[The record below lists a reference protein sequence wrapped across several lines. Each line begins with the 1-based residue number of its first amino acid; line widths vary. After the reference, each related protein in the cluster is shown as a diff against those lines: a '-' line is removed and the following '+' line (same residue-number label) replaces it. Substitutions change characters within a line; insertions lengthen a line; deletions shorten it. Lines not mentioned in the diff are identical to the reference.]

1 MTNLTNRVDAFA
13 NLNKF
18 KPKTESNPTANKDDI
33 EKISRENGF
42 PSREAQEQKPQKRAR
57 FNSGEKK
64 RQLNIKVKESSF
76 ERFYDLA
83 EKRGI
88 RVLSDLFDQALAA
101 LEKETINNMRK
112 TD

>member
-1 MTNLTNRVDAFA
+1 MPDLTKRVDAFA

-18 KPKTESNPTANKDDI
+18 KPKTEPNPTANNDDI
-33 EKISRENGF
+33 EKISIENGF
-42 PSREAQEQKPQKRAR
+42 PSREPQEPKRQKRAR

-76 ERFYDLA
+76 QRFYDLA

-101 LEKETINNMRK
+101 LEKETTNNTGK
-112 TD
+112 ID

>member
-18 KPKTESNPTANKDDI
+18 KPKTEPNPTANNDDI
-33 EKISRENGF
+33 EKISRDNGF
-42 PSREAQEQKPQKRAR
+42 PSREPQEKKQQKRSR

-76 ERFYDLA
+76 NKFYDLA

-101 LEKETINNMRK
+101 LEKEMSDDMKN
-112 TD
+112 